1 MKTQRFIRPW
11 MLVLVVALVA
21 VPVLVACGSA
31 ANGSSGSGGGGTT
44 PASTPSSSAGGT
56 SVAIANYAF
65 TPQTLT
71 VKAGTTVTWTNK
83 DSVPHN
89 VISATNM
96 STSATTTNTFASG
109 NFNQGQTFS
118 FTFSTPGTY
127 YYECSIHAA
136 MAAMHGKIIV
146 Q

>member
-71 VKAGTTVTWTNK
+71 VKAGTTVTWTND

-96 STSATTTNTFASG
+96 STSATTTNTFTSG
-109 NFNQGQTFS
+109 NFNQGQTFT
-118 FTFSTPGTY
+118 FTFSKPGTY

-136 MAAMHGKIIV
+136 MAAMHGKIVV

>member
-71 VKAGTTVTWTNK
+71 VKAGTTVTWTND

-96 STSATTTNTFASG
+96 LSL
-109 NFNQGQTFS
+109 
-118 FTFSTPGTY
+118 
-127 YYECSIHAA
+127 IH
-136 MAAMHGKIIV
+136 I
-146 Q
+146 

>member
-1 MKTQRFIRPW
+1 MKTQRFIRPR

-71 VKAGTTVTWTNK
+71 VKAGTTVTWTND

-96 STSATTTNTFASG
+96 STSATTTNTFTSG
-109 NFNQGQTFS
+109 NFNQGQTFT
-118 FTFSTPGTY
+118 FTFSKPGTY

>member
-1 MKTQRFIRPW
+1 MKTQRFIRSW

-21 VPVLVACGSA
+21 VAVLVACGSA
-31 ANGSSGSGGGGTT
+31 ANASSGSGGGGTT
-44 PASTPSSSAGGT
+44 PASTPSSSGGGT
-56 SVAIANYAF
+56 GVAIANYAF

-96 STSATTTNTFASG
+96 STSATTTSAFASG
-109 NFNQGQTFS
+109 NFNQRQTFT
-118 FTFSTPGTY
+118 FTFSKPGAY

-136 MAAMHGKIIV
+136 MPAMHGKIIV

>member
-71 VKAGTTVTWTNK
+71 VKAGTTVTWTND

-96 STSATTTNTFASG
+96 STSATTTNTFTSG
-109 NFNQGQTFS
+109 NFNPVSYTHLRAHE
-118 FTFSTPGTY
+118 TRHDLV
-127 YYECSIHAA
+127 CR
-136 MAAMHGKIIV
+136 
-146 Q
+146 

>member
-1 MKTQRFIRPW
+1 MKTQRFLRAW

-31 ANGSSGSGGGGTT
+31 GNASSGSGGGGTT
-44 PASTPSSSAGGT
+44 PAGTPSSSVGGT

-83 DSVPHN
+83 DSVLHN
-89 VISATNM
+89 VISANDM
-96 STSATTTNTFASG
+96 STSATTTSAFASG
-109 NFNQGQTFS
+109 NFNKGQTFT
-118 FTFSTPGTY
+118 FTFSKPGTY
-127 YYECSIHAA
+127 YYECSIHAS
-136 MAAMHGKIIV
+136 MPAMHGKIIV

>member
-1 MKTQRFIRPW
+1 MKTRRYMKPW
-11 MLVLVVALVA
+11 MILAGVAVLAVLVLA
-21 VPVLVACGSA
+21 ACG
-31 ANGSSGSGGGGTT
+31 GSSGGGSGSST
-44 PASTPSSSAGGT
+44 PASTPSSSGGGT
-56 SVAIANYAF
+56 GVAIANYAF

-96 STSATTTNTFASG
+96 STSATTTSAFASG
-109 NFNQGQTFS
+109 NFNQGQTFT
-118 FTFSTPGTY
+118 FTFSKPGTY
-127 YYECSIHAA
+127 YYECSIHAS
-136 MAAMHGKIIV
+136 MPAMHGKIIV

>member
-31 ANGSSGSGGGGTT
+31 ANASSGSGGGGTT

-89 VISATNM
+89 VVSANDM
-96 STSATTTNTFASG
+96 STSATTTSAFASG
-109 NFNQGQTFS
+109 NFNQGQTFT
-118 FTFSTPGTY
+118 FTFSKPGTY
-127 YYECSIHAA
+127 YYECSIHAS
-136 MAAMHGKIIV
+136 MPAMHGTISV

>member
-31 ANGSSGSGGGGTT
+31 ANASSGSGGGGTT

-71 VKAGTTVTWTNK
+71 VKAGTTVTWTND

-96 STSATTTNTFASG
+96 SPSATTTSAFASG
-109 NFNQGQTFS
+109 NFNQGQTFT
-118 FTFSTPGTY
+118 FTFSKPGTY
-127 YYECSIHAA
+127 YYVCSIHAS
-136 MAAMHGKIIV
+136 MPAMHGKIIV

>member
-1 MKTQRFIRPW
+1 

-96 STSATTTNTFASG
+96 STSATTTNTFTSG
-109 NFNQGQTFS
+109 NFNQGQTFT
-118 FTFSTPGTY
+118 FTFSKPGTY

>member
-96 STSATTTNTFASG
+96 STSATTTNTFTSG
-109 NFNQGQTFS
+109 NFNQGQTFT
-118 FTFSTPGTY
+118 FTFSKPGTY